1 MLHFQQEEIAAADLQ
16 VGEEEKLKEEREKL
30 SNYQKIA
37 DGLAAGYGA
46 LTNNEQNSVDGVG
59 LAVSELQGIAHLD
72 VEYEAIYENI
82 QSAYYLLQDAIG
94 DMSRQIDL
102 LELDES
108 RLEEVTQRLEL
119 IRQLKRKYGESIESI
134 LAYYDEITEELASSD
149 FSEGQLD
156 KMKEELE
163 QKELLLQQQAADL
176 HEARKKIAKN
186 WKNPFCMN

>member
-1 MLHFQQEEIAAADLQ
+1 M
-16 VGEEEKLKEEREKL
+16 
-30 SNYQKIA
+30 
-37 DGLAAGYGA
+37 
-46 LTNNEQNSVDGVG
+46 
-59 LAVSELQGIAHLD
+59 
-72 VEYEAIYENI
+72 EYEAIYENI

-176 HEARKKIAKN
+176 HEARKKIAKELEKSILHELKSLYMEN
-186 WKNPFCMN
+186 TEFEYVS

>member
-1 MLHFQQEEIAAADLQ
+1 M
-16 VGEEEKLKEEREKL
+16 
-30 SNYQKIA
+30 
-37 DGLAAGYGA
+37 
-46 LTNNEQNSVDGVG
+46 
-59 LAVSELQGIAHLD
+59 AVSELQGIAHLD

-163 QKELLLQQQAADL
+163 QKSFYFSNKPQIFMK
-176 HEARKKIAKN
+176 RVKKSQKN

>member
-163 QKELLLQQQAADL
+163 QKSFYFSNKPQIFMKRVKN
-176 HEARKKIAKN
+176 RKRIGKIHSA
-186 WKNPFCMN
+186 

>member
-1 MLHFQQEEIAAADLQ
+1 MKQF
-16 VGEEEKLKEEREKL
+16 
-30 SNYQKIA
+30 
-37 DGLAAGYGA
+37 
-46 LTNNEQNSVDGVG
+46 
-59 LAVSELQGIAHLD
+59 
-72 VEYEAIYENI
+72 YENI

-176 HEARKKIAKN
+176 HEARKKNRKRIGKIHSA
-186 WKNPFCMN
+186 